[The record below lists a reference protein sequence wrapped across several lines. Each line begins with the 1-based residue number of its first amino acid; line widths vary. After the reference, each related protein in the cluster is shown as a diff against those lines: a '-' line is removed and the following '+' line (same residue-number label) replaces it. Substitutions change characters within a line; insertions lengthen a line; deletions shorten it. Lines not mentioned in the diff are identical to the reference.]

1 MNFSLVEGITME
13 NLVTKK
19 LYVQNQ
25 EELKEFESLVQIYQD
40 RLYRTA
46 LILTKSPRGAKELI
60 HETYSHAKQKYHQ
73 LEPDTNLGAWL
84 SQLLVQNFVNKYGK
98 FRTRTHKLSLGIY

>member
-1 MNFSLVEGITME
+1 ME

-19 LYVQNQ
+19 LYVQNH
-25 EELKEFESLVQIYQD
+25 EEVDEFESIIKPYRD

-46 LILTKSPRGAKELI
+46 LILTKSPRDAKELI
-60 HETYSHAKQKYHQ
+60 HKTYSHAKQKYHQ
-73 LEPDTNLGAWL
+73 LEPDTNLDAWL

-98 FRTRTHKLSLGIY
+98 FRTR

>member
-1 MNFSLVEGITME
+1 ME

-25 EELKEFESLVQIYQD
+25 EEPKEFESLVQLYQEP
-40 RLYRTA
+40 LYRTA

-60 HETYSHAKQKYHQ
+60 HKTYSHAKQKYHQ
-73 LEPDTNLGAWL
+73 LEPDTNWAPGYCNCWSRIL
-84 SQLLVQNFVNKYGK
+84 SINNGK
-98 FRTRTHKLSLGIY
+98 FRTR